1 MQYQRRTKT
10 AEEYFNEFPEQPE
23 EVGKIIGIPSFTT
36 VYKVVLA
43 LKNNCIAMEDPRS
56 ALGKLHCIA
65 NTANLEPTGVAIP
78 PSIDPGE
85 LSFAHLVLPQSRDT
99 HLIWYT
105 NRKHLWDSDNN
116 LKEAAKKFLFLL
128 IEPVYFQEL
137 AHELTKF
144 KAVTVQQLLVHLTT
158 RYPAELEEVQ
168 LMEATL
174 QLEWNPENH
183 IENLFQSVK
192 EGVETLR
199 QMDAISDAVM
209 DKTRMKHV
217 YLAIRNTTLFE
228 QPCQRWRLLPAAQR
242 ATVLM
247 SFTQ

>member
-158 RYPAELEEVQ
+158 RYPVELEEVQ

-192 EGVETLR
+192 EGVVTLR